1 MEVLM
6 EQGSSFHIKEEQEA
20 IVHRSKS

>member
-1 MEVLM
+1 M